1 MIRLIVVLAVITFVA
16 AMGLG
21 FVYES
26 TAPKIEEQKRITD
39 ELAMRTA
46 LPDAACGIFV
56 QKDWE
61 GFTYFQGYRDADT
74 TDFVGYVVKAAGR
87 GYSSTI
93 ETMVG
98 VNREGKITGLK
109 ITHQQETPGLG
120 TKIEEVKS
128 AKTVLDAIKELA
140 GKGEPARVAIDLA
153 DETGTVQCMEVEL
166 RDEAACTMIANHVAQ
181 GDTAALGDL
190 APRAFCLV
198 PQDSSRVF
206 CSPPLTF
213 DVASK
218 VIEKLREQQTPWFL
232 KQFIGK
238 PYGGLLVS
246 AQKSDRYIQGITG
259 ATISSVAVTE
269 SVREAMTKLEQAVGG
284 FEGTEP

>member
-56 QKDWE
+56 RKDVE
-61 GFTYFQGYRDADT
+61 GFTYFEGYRDADT
-74 TDFVGYVVKAAGR
+74 TDFAGYVVKAAGR

-98 VNREGKITGLK
+98 VSRGGKITGLK

-128 AKTVLDAIKELA
+128 TKTVLDAIKEMA
-140 GKGEPARVAIDLA
+140 GRGEAARVAIDLA
-153 DETGTVQCMEVEL
+153 DETGAVQCLEVEL
-166 RDEAACTMIANHVAQ
+166 RDDPACAEIGNLVAE
-181 GDTAALGDL
+181 GDTAALENL
-190 APRAFCLV
+190 APKAFCLA

-218 VIEKLREQQTPWFL
+218 VVEKLREQQTPWFL

-238 PYGGLLVS
+238 PYGSLLVS
-246 AQKSDRYIQGITG
+246 AETSDRYIQGITG

-269 SVREAMTKLEQAVGG
+269 SVRKAIMELEQAVGG
-284 FEGTEP
+284 FEGIEP

>member
-1 MIRLIVVLAVITFVA
+1 MIRLILVLAIITFAA

-46 LPDAACGIFV
+46 LPEAACGVFV
-56 QKDWE
+56 RRGTE
-61 GFTYFQGYRDADT
+61 EFTYYEGYRDADT

-98 VNREGKITGLK
+98 VSPDGGISGLK

-128 AKTVLDAIKELA
+128 TKTVLDAIKELA
-140 GKGEPARVAIDLA
+140 GKGEPKRIPIEITDPEGGVDCI
-153 DETGTVQCMEVEL
+153 EVEL
-166 RDEAACTMIANHVAQ
+166 RDELACADVENLVAQ
-181 GDTAALGDL
+181 GDTASLEDL
-190 APRAFCLV
+190 APKAFCLT
-198 PQDSSRVF
+198 PQDSSRFF

-213 DVASK
+213 EVSK
-218 VIEKLREQQTPWFL
+218 QVIEKLREQVTPWFL

-238 PYGGLLVS
+238 SHTRLLVTTE
-246 AQKSDRYIQGITG
+246 QTDEYIQGITG

-269 SVREAMTKLEQAVGG
+269 SVRKAMSQLEKTLGG
-284 FEGTEP
+284 FAEEPR